1 MIGPVAALLTTAIMA
16 ASTAQAGEPD
26 CDHFPPAVAS
36 YLAAHAEWRPVQ
48 FSDLNADDQ
57 GLWRQD
63 HAGHCPGEAVADFD
77 GRGRDSYALALLRR
91 GLGGTSEK
99 LMILH
104 QRAHGRSVTTAIAAY
119 PTTNPAVVWRMP
131 SGRVP
136 HDSVVYEQFEAA
148 TVQYYFKGARLM
160 KIQTSD

>member
-16 ASTAQAGEPD
+16 ASAAQAGEPD

-36 YLAAHAEWRPVQ
+36 YLAAHADWRPVQ
-48 FSDLNADDQ
+48 LSDLNADDQ

-63 HAGHCPGEAVADFD
+63 HAGHCPGVASADFD
-77 GRGRDSYALALLRR
+77 GQGRDSYALALLRR
-91 GLGGTSEK
+91 GPDGFLEK
-99 LMILH
+99 LVIL
-104 QRAHGRSVTTAIAAY
+104 RRLVRGPSVTTAIAAY
-119 PTTNPAVVWRMP
+119 SASSPAVVWRMP
-131 SGRVP
+131 PGRVP

-148 TVQYYFKGARLM
+148 TVQYYFKRDRLM